1 MTVQYVRWSGKKIVL
16 VLRLLSVTE
25 ITSFGWY
32 DAAPSVNVT
41 VPAAVVV
48 AVSDGEGES
57 EGLVVGVGIITDV
70 GAPAAPGEKIC
81 PQLASSARIMS
92 RQTRMSNR
100 STRIITNLLSFAT
113 VYASHL

>member
-32 DAAPSVNVT
+32 DAALSVKVT

-48 AVSDGEGES
+48 AVSEGEGQ
-57 EGLVVGVGIITDV
+57 VV
-70 GAPAAPGEKIC
+70 GAPAAP
-81 PQLASSARIMS
+81 
-92 RQTRMSNR
+92 
-100 STRIITNLLSFAT
+100 
-113 VYASHL
+113 

>member
-25 ITSFGWY
+25 ITSSGWY

-41 VPAAVVV
+41 LPVVVVV
-48 AVSDGEGES
+48 AVSEGEG
-57 EGLVVGVGIITDV
+57 EGLVVGVGVITDVV
-70 GAPAAPGEKIC
+70 GAPAAPGEECC

-100 STRIITNLLSFAT
+100 STRTMTHLLSFSTA
-113 VYASHL
+113 